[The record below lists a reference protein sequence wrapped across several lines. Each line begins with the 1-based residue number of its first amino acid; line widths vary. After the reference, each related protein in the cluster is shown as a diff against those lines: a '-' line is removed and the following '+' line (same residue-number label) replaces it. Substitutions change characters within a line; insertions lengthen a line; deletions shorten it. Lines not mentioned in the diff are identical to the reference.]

1 MGEAVCELYGCGCEA
16 TKFGF
21 ARMCDS
27 CYANVTKELREQ
39 IAREDEKVGDSY
51 VCPRLPHP
59 AGMSGCDYCSGVQD
73 GLYLAAI
80 MARGEPNQVTK
91 DAIEEARKMNES

>member
-27 CYANVTKELREQ
+27 CYANVTNELREQ
-39 IAREDEKVGDSY
+39 IAREIEARIVE
-51 VCPRLPHP
+51 
-59 AGMSGCDYCSGVQD
+59 
-73 GLYLAAI
+73 
-80 MARGEPNQVTK
+80 RGENEPWDK
-91 DAIEEARKMNES
+91 DINVGLKEAATIVRGE

>member
-39 IAREDEKVGDSY
+39 IAREIEERIVERGENEPWDKDINVGLKEAS
-51 VCPRLPHP
+51 
-59 AGMSGCDYCSGVQD
+59 
-73 GLYLAAI
+73 AI
-80 MARGEPNQVTK
+80 ARGEK
-91 DAIEEARKMNES
+91 